1 MSRLRLTF
9 PERECSTLVRVRRR
23 VTRKAREVMCLIA
36 EIIHTCSHEKVAQAA
51 VASMGHDFAG
61 KVGATAGA
69 YGLSIGAFTARAV
82 REFERRVGEPEK
94 QALRDLMDRA
104 DQPILIGLQHIL
116 QPVIEFDDLT
126 PDVPAPMR
134 PANTRRPGQKQSSSK
149 GSRNTP
155 KTVDSSTN

>member
-1 MSRLRLTF
+1 
-9 PERECSTLVRVRRR
+9 
-23 VTRKAREVMCLIA
+23 MCLIA

-134 PANTRRPGQKQSSSK
+134 PVNTRRPGQKQSSSK

-155 KTVDSSTN
+155 KTVNSSTN